1 MSPELQAAD
10 QMHPHVFQGAWG
22 QLWGW
27 VMGGGAGRFHAPQF
41 QAEPPLLRLFHM
53 VEDMPE
59 IEFGKNNFAAKN
71 VQKPLVYQEYAQ
83 WAQKPDRPG

>member
-1 MSPELQAAD
+1 ML
-10 QMHPHVFQGAWG
+10 FQGAWG

-27 VMGGGAGRFHAPQF
+27 MTGGGAGRFHAPQF

-59 IEFGKNNFAAKN
+59 IEFGKNNFAFF
-71 VQKPLVYQEYAQ
+71 
-83 WAQKPDRPG
+83 